1 LDPERL
7 LRCPPPPVSPDDAA
21 LPAPDE
27 LLLSRP
33 HWIRIAS
40 TSSLVQLEVRTGAE
54 GTSTTGSCFGAAGG
68 SCDPDDRFFFGSSP
82 AAAASL
88 ADDPGLTT
96 NTVALFAVAAASPA
110 AALLGCCCGAGFL
123 ALSSETTTAIF
134 PGLAGGFFLLKQRPM
149 LVA

>member
-96 NTVALFAVAAASPA
+96 NTVALFAVAAGPVARA
-110 AALLGCCCGAGFL
+110 AGPHGVAMGWGVKPSAHICAV
-123 ALSSETTTAIF
+123 
-134 PGLAGGFFLLKQRPM
+134 GGDFCQAARDGE
-149 LVA
+149 

>member
-7 LRCPPPPVSPDDAA
+7 LRCPPPPSPSSPDDAA

-54 GTSTTGSCFGAAGG
+54 GTSTTGSCFGAAGY
-68 SCDPDDRFFFGSSP
+68 CDPDDRFFFGSSP
-82 AAAASL
+82 GVAAASL

-96 NTVALFAVAAASPA
+96 NTAALFAVAWGHSQASSTPYLARVPA
-110 AALLGCCCGAGFL
+110 WPRRHLLA
-123 ALSSETTTAIF
+123 
-134 PGLAGGFFLLKQRPM
+134 RPQD
-149 LVA
+149 V